1 MGASCRLGAP
11 QRRGWGVPP
20 TLPPGWLGA
29 GSLTVTS
36 THPAIPAPSKP
47 HLGEVHILCGGQ
59 PEASLGA
66 LVGQ

>member
-1 MGASCRLGAP
+1 MPAESSPKAGVGSAP
-11 QRRGWGVPP
+11 QFAPRWP
-20 TLPPGWLGA
+20 GA